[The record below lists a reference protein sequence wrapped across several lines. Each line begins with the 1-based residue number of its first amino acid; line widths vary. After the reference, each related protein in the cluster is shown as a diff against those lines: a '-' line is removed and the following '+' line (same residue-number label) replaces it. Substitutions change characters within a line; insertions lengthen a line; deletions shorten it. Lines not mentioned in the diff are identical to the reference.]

1 MRHGILVVDKPPKLT
16 SAAVV
21 ALVRRALGGRRA
33 GKVGHTGT
41 LDPLAT
47 GVLPLVLGEATKLAT
62 MLIADEKSYEAELEL
77 GVETDTLDADGAI
90 TARAPDAA
98 ARVTE
103 DALRAALAALTG
115 EVDQVPP
122 MYSAVKHQGRALYE
136 LAREGAEIERAPR
149 RVTVHRLE
157 LLRFD
162 RERAR
167 ATIAIDCT
175 KGTYVRVL
183 VADLGRALG
192 CGAHLTALRR
202 TRSGRFTIAEAMPL
216 DDVLRDPGR
225 APLIAPHTVLG
236 VPSFG
241 VEPEDIRKATEGHVP
256 RQLNLPESLAQLV
269 TPAGDLLAITLGGRI
284 IRVFTYGLT
293 TDPRSRK
300 VPASS

>member
-1 MRHGILVVDKPPKLT
+1 MRHGILVVDKPAKLT

-103 DALRAALAALTG
+103 AELLAALAALTG
-115 EVDQVPP
+115 ELDQVPP

-157 LLRFD
+157 LLRFA
-162 RERAR
+162 ERR

-202 TRSGRFTIAEAMPL
+202 TRSGRFTIAEALPL

-225 APLIAPHTVLG
+225 APLLAPQTVLG

-241 VEPEDIRKATEGHVP
+241 VDPGDIRKVVEGHVP
-256 RQLNLPESLAQLV
+256 RGLNLPESLAQLV
-269 TPAGDLLAITLGGRI
+269 TPAGDLLAITERARVV
-284 IRVFTYGLT
+284 RVFTYGLT

>member
-1 MRHGILVVDKPPKLT
+1 MRHGVLVVDKPAKLT

-47 GVLPLVLGEATKLAT
+47 GVLPLVLGDATKLAT
-62 MLIADEKSYEAELEL
+62 MLLADEKSYDAELEL
-77 GVETDTLDADGAI
+77 GVETDTLDADGAV
-90 TARAPDAA
+90 TARAPEAA

-103 DALRAALAALTG
+103 EALRAALAAMTG
-115 EVDQVPP
+115 EIDQVPP
-122 MYSAVKHQGRALYE
+122 MYSAVKHQGRALHQ
-136 LAREGAEIERAPR
+136 LAREGAEIDRAPR
-149 RVTVHRLE
+149 RVTIHRLE
-157 LLRFD
+157 LLRF
-162 RERAR
+162 ASR

-183 VADLGRALG
+183 VAELGRALG

-202 TRSGRFTIAEAMPL
+202 TRSGQFTIAEAVSL
-216 DDVLRDPGR
+216 DDVLRDPAR

-236 VPSFG
+236 VPSFA
-241 VEPEDIRKATEGHVP
+241 VDPADIRKVVEGHVP

-269 TPAGDLLAITLGGRI
+269 TPTGDLLAITRGGRVV
-284 IRVFTYGLT
+284 RVFTYGLT